1 MITKSFWFIAVF
13 WKVCMLNVKDKE
25 LSFKICARCPL
36 AALPSW
42 VLHRDFCGFR
52 FYFNVTE

>member
-1 MITKSFWFIAVF
+1 
-13 WKVCMLNVKDKE
+13 MLNVKDKE
-25 LSFKICARCPL
+25 LSFEICARCPL